1 MRLYFSWGLI
11 VLSFLAASALTLH
24 DKQQSLWL
32 GFTWQPIELAQGQF
46 AWEVTSSNVPSLKKG
61 NLLTHVRFA
70 KHGFALN
77 SGFLIRFPD
86 ASPTMAYFK
95 RSLEQEAMAY
105 EAANVPIVFSQS
117 DGSQVAL
124 SAKPM
129 RWQDLSGYFWA
140 YHGFFYLCLLL
151 AVGCLCLS
159 KVSLDS
165 RPIADISVEQMLMV
179 CLLVSLGLCV
189 LFGPVSL
196 DRQWAMDSRL
206 LLLRYHLSLYV
217 ASIYMAIWIVLL
229 FRLPRNLFAKN
240 YLFWGLYALCA
251 GYFLLASHLIAWQ
264 HQGAMGLLHLA
275 YALLPASVFALLAL
289 QWFLVCKDQSCL
301 IDRAALKAAFSFN
314 LCVGLTYGI
323 YNFLLHSQIL
333 NAPTNPT
340 LLNATMSLLMSLG
353 TLLLIFRQHLYRITF
368 WWWLL
373 YAITFAALAFLLS
386 FFVGSNFGQNYSS
399 KNFIASVVV
408 SVMVAM
414 LVAFWFI
421 FRLLSRHI
429 NIIQS
434 ATLSA
439 QKTARLTVDSDAFWQ
454 AQADLLQRAF
464 DCLQAE
470 LVVAATDDPDIK
482 LCHSGEQMQ
491 LLILE
496 EKRKALLLSAPN
508 KGQRLF
514 NEQDVK
520 TASLLQDLMRVK
532 EREQEAFAA
541 GERQTRLQI
550 AHDLHDDIGGR
561 LHQMIYDE
569 SNNITHCA
577 QNTLEQLRTLTHAL
591 HQDGQELGL
600 FVASLRH
607 DVLRHTESGM
617 VNIEVDTYICE
628 TLNTYP
634 LSSISMLQLS
644 AIVSELCRN
653 ALQHKQVSQVEL
665 HIAVEPQ
672 TVSIKISNNGAQTEV
687 EYWKK
692 GIGMTSV
699 KRRVLQLGGTVTW
712 RANATGGASA
722 TLTFRTEKWLSM

>member
-61 NLLTHVRFA
+61 DLLTHVRFA
-70 KHGFALN
+70 EHGFALN

-105 EAANVPIVFSQS
+105 EAANVPIVFSKF

-124 SAKPM
+124 STKPM

-217 ASIYMAIWIVLL
+217 ASFYMAIWIVLL

-314 LCVGLTYGI
+314 LCIGLIYGI

-340 LLNATMSLLMSLG
+340 LLNATMSLLMSLS
-353 TLLLIFRQHLYRITF
+353 TLLLIFRQYLYRIDS
-368 WWWLL
+368 WWLLL
-373 YAITFAALAFLLS
+373 YAITFAALAFLFS
-386 FFVGSNFGQNYSS
+386 FFIGSDFGQNHSS
-399 KNFIASVVV
+399 KNFVVSVVL

-414 LVAFWFI
+414 LVAFWFV

-429 NIIQS
+429 NIIQN

-520 TASLLQDLMRVK
+520 TAELLQNLIRVK

-541 GERQTRLQI
+541 GEKQTRLQI

-561 LHQMIYDE
+561 LHQMIYDH
-569 SNNITHCA
+569 SDDVAGRA
-577 QNTLEQLRTLTHAL
+577 QSTLEQLRTLTHAL
-591 HQDGQELGL
+591 HQNGQELGL

-607 DVLRHTESGM
+607 NALRIGESGT
-617 VNIEVDTYICE
+617 VQVDFDTCICE

-653 ALQHKQVSQVEL
+653 ALQHKQVSKV
-665 HIAVEPQ
+665 AVYIKIDAENVN
-672 TVSIKISNNGAQTEV
+672 VSIHNNGAQTAV
-687 EYWKK
+687 EDWEN

-699 KRRVLQLGGTVTW
+699 RRRVLQLGGTVTW
-712 RANATGGASA
+712 RANTTGGASVV
-722 TLTFRTEKWLSM
+722 LVFRTQAWLSL